1 MKLRCESRGLQFY
14 DRVSGYH
21 VLLDEKP
28 VPLELWS
35 RAPSLVSIALTNVC
49 DLACEFCYAPKSTH
63 PLAFDDL
70 LRWCKELDALG
81 TLEVAF
87 GGGEPTLFRELPELC
102 AAIWEQTELGISIT
116 THGHHLNP
124 GLIERLRGNV
134 SNIRFSVDAPEPAY
148 SAIRG
153 RPLSRVEQNVQSID
167 GQIPIGINTVVNGVT
182 LEHLDEL
189 ALLVERWQATTDW
202 LLLPEIRGGQFTLTA
217 GEWDRFSN
225 WLTSN
230 IGRFHLNVTY
240 DARPYLRCPFL
251 FAEEPDQ
258 DYVHISADGLLRL
271 CSYERGGLPLKDRA
285 LKDVLDELFQPPTC
299 SSDNHVDEVQ
309 NALVP

>member
-1 MKLRCESRGLQFY
+1 LHFY
-14 DRVSGYH
+14 DRVTGYH
-21 VLLDEKP
+21 VLLDEQP
-28 VPLELWS
+28 VPQELWT

-63 PLAFDDL
+63 HLTFDDL

-87 GGGEPTLFRELPELC
+87 GGGEPTLYRELPELC
-102 AAIWEQTELGISIT
+102 AAIWQETELGISIT

-124 GLIERLRGNV
+124 ALIGRLRGNV
-134 SNIRFSVDAPEPAY
+134 SNLRISVDAPEPIY

-153 RPLSRVEQNVQSID
+153 RPLSRVEQNVQAIE
-167 GQIPIGINTVVNGVT
+167 GRIPVGVNTVVNGET

-189 ALLVERWQATTDW
+189 ALLVERWQTTDW
-202 LLLPEIRGGQFTLTA
+202 LLLPEIRGGRFTLTTD
-217 GEWDRFSN
+217 EWDRFSD
-225 WLTSN
+225 WLTAN

-251 FAEEPDQ
+251 FTEEPAE

-271 CSYERGGLPLKDRA
+271 CSYERGGVALKDRTVKDA
-285 LKDVLDELFQPPTC
+285 LNELFQTSAC
-299 SSDNHVDEVQ
+299 SPDSQ
-309 NALVP
+309 TTAAPGALVQ